1 MVPVLALVVDDVLD
15 VVRAEGV
22 ELVLD
27 DVTDVAEVEVEIFV
41 WLVVVSPVVVIFA
54 ESVDLEILVELLV
67 VTTSAVVITEVLEIP
82 VEVTELPVELEES
95 VSMGSEAEANVA
107 ISPVSEAVPN
117 GDRVDSGDV
126 SVVAEV
132 FRKVSSCWSS
142 LVTEGC
148 WWYLK
153 AGVSSGDIELRSIVL
168 DSAVMK
174 MKVIVIIYNTYIK
187 ARFTK

>member
-1 MVPVLALVVDDVLD
+1 MVPVLALAVDDAFD

-27 DVTDVAEVEVEIFV
+27 DVTDVAEVEVEILV
-41 WLVVVSPVVVIFA
+41 WLVVVSPVVVTFA

-95 VSMGSEAEANVA
+95 VCMGSEAEANVA
-107 ISPVSEAVPN
+107 ISPVSEAAPN

-132 FRKVSSCWSS
+132 FRKVSSFWSS

-148 WWYLK
+148 
-153 AGVSSGDIELRSIVL
+153 
-168 DSAVMK
+168 
-174 MKVIVIIYNTYIK
+174 
-187 ARFTK
+187 